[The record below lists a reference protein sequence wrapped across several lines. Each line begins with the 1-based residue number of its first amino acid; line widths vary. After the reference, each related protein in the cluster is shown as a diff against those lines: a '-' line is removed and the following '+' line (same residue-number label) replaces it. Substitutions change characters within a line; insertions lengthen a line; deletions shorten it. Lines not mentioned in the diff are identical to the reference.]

1 MKSYKNKIE
10 KLLVDLREEYSAK
23 LVPSIAIMLIAILP
37 LCALSQTS
45 DEIPAPV
52 VDYHIHIQ
60 SLKMSKH
67 LTPEQPTVDKLP
79 EEFDRLLRDK
89 EKFGAR
95 VKNVPA
101 LTDLYTK
108 DALVLESGNPVW
120 RRGKSAI
127 DYVFYG
133 TSIARLVP
141 TAYEMNGSLGYIAG
155 YETDFSTPPKPVS
168 SFIYTLRKETDGK
181 WRISSESFT
190 ANGHIIPVE
199 HTPDTIV
206 AELDAGGIRKAAALS
221 VAFVFASGDTPTAP
235 GEYENVK
242 EENDWVA
249 KSVARFPNRL
259 VGSCSFNPLKDY
271 ALEELNR
278 CAKIPQIKG
287 LKFHFADSG
296 VDLRKPE
303 HIEKVRRVFQA
314 ANKARLAIVVHL
326 ATRQSVSDADLNRQQ
341 ASAFL
346 NEILQVAPDITV
358 EIAHMSGDSYYPLSS
373 DAAMEV
379 FGNAISAGDKRT
391 KNLYFQAVTSER
403 LNDDAITRLVKRMRQ
418 IGMNRFLNASDR
430 TGLKNPAPG
439 DNWKLFLLLP
449 LTKEEF
455 KTVAGNVLPH
465 MR

>member
-1 MKSYKNKIE
+1 MKIYKNKIG
-10 KLLVDLREEYSAK
+10 KLLVHFGAKYSAK
-23 LVPSIAIMLIAILP
+23 RVLSVAAMLIAILP
-37 LCALSQTS
+37 LCALSQTG
-45 DEIPAPV
+45 DEIPAPA

-108 DALVLESGNPVW
+108 DTLVLESGNPVW
-120 RRGKSAI
+120 RRGKNAI

-141 TAYEMNGSLGYIAG
+141 TAYEMNGSLGYITG

-168 SFIYTLRKETDGK
+168 SFIYTLRKEADGK

-190 ANGHIIPVE
+190 SNGHIIPVE
-199 HTPDTIV
+199 HTPDTMV

-221 VAFVFASGDTPTAP
+221 VAFVFASEDKPTAP

-326 ATRQSVSDADLNRQQ
+326 ATRQSPSDADLNRQQ

-346 NEILQVAPDITV
+346 NGILEVTPDITV

-403 LNDDAITRLVKRMRQ
+403 LDDAAIARLVKRMRQ
-418 IGMNRFLNASDR
+418 VGMNRFLNASDR

>member
-1 MKSYKNKIE
+1 M
-10 KLLVDLREEYSAK
+10 
-23 LVPSIAIMLIAILP
+23 
-37 LCALSQTS
+37 
-45 DEIPAPV
+45 
-52 VDYHIHIQ
+52 
-60 SLKMSKH
+60 
-67 LTPEQPTVDKLP
+67 
-79 EEFDRLLRDK
+79 
-89 EKFGAR
+89 
-95 VKNVPA
+95 
-101 LTDLYTK
+101 
-108 DALVLESGNPVW
+108 
-120 RRGKSAI
+120 
-127 DYVFYG
+127 
-133 TSIARLVP
+133 
-141 TAYEMNGSLGYIAG
+141 
-155 YETDFSTPPKPVS
+155 
-168 SFIYTLRKETDGK
+168 
-181 WRISSESFT
+181 
-190 ANGHIIPVE
+190 
-199 HTPDTIV
+199 V

-221 VAFVFASGDTPTAP
+221 VAFVFASEDKPTAP

-326 ATRQSVSDADLNRQQ
+326 ATRQSPSDADLNRQQ

-346 NEILQVAPDITV
+346 NGILEVTPDITV

-403 LNDDAITRLVKRMRQ
+403 LNDDAIARLVKRMRQ
-418 IGMNRFLNASDR
+418 VGMNKILIASDR

-455 KTVAGNVLPH
+455 KTVAGNILPH